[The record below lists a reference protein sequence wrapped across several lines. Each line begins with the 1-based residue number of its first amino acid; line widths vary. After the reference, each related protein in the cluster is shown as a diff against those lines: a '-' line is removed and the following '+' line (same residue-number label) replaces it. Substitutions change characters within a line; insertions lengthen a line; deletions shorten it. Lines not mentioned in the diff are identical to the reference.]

1 MLLLACPVVSAVY
14 SWRCLIRHPYN
25 WKIFLVLYMYGI
37 FVLAYVLVPAYTND
51 LTRYFDIL
59 DSIKGMSLIGAVTRL
74 KNGLYVENFL
84 FWLVSVTGDNHI
96 LPAVSTSVVYGIS
109 AYTLLDYAEREH
121 CLEDAWIVLL
131 FEVLQF
137 SFFSVANNVRN
148 IFTFSIVVL
157 AVYRELV
164 LKKRDLLT
172 LVLYIAPCFMHK
184 TGAVLVAL
192 RVLVIF
198 VRKAL
203 PLVIGFVLLLPSAI
217 IFVYQRRSS
226 IPIGGVPGRLIRK
239 IVSSAYNYLKGG
251 TEYADIVSGSKGQ
264 LVIRLIVMAMIL
276 LIAVIC
282 YLYNREH
289 PSDYN
294 VFCILLCAVV
304 VACNTFQTPA
314 YWRFAMAAIMTSA
327 PSMLWALRQR
337 VRIIRTMLCLLAL
350 MAVFRFVLDL
360 AFTRLRMDHL
370 DFVLAAVRTNIFTI
384 AANILHYML

>member
-1 MLLLACPVVSAVY
+1 MLLLTCPVVSAVY

-25 WKIFLVLYMYGI
+25 WKIFLVLYMYGV

-74 KNGLYVENFL
+74 HNGLYVENFL

-96 LPAVSTSVVYGIS
+96 LPAVSTTVVYGIS

-121 CLEDAWIVLL
+121 CLEDAWIILL

-157 AVYRELV
+157 AVYRELI
-164 LKKRDLLT
+164 LKKRDFLT

-192 RVLVIF
+192 RLLVIF

-217 IFVYQRRSS
+217 IFVYRLRNS

-327 PSMLWALRQR
+327 PAMLWALRQR
-337 VRIIRTMLCLLAL
+337 APVIRTMLCILAL
-350 MAVFRFVLDL
+350 LAVFRFALDL
-360 AFTRLRMDHL
+360 LFTRLRMDHL

-384 AANILHYML
+384 AANVLHYML